1 MLGATKIHCGVEFG
15 FRRQQRGRA
24 VSSTPHRPTTRRKPA
39 AAPKPVR
46 AAKAEPAKPS
56 AARED
61 YLECISQLIGSKGYA
76 RAVDIASTL
85 DIAQAS
91 VTNMTQRLATEGL
104 LKYEKYRGVTLT
116 AEGEKLADDIIQRHE
131 ILTRLLRHFGLDEG
145 IIYRDVEG
153 MEHHVSRQA
162 LRGFNAL
169 TEELDRNPELA
180 KRVRAAMA

>member
-1 MLGATKIHCGVEFG
+1 MLGATKIHCGVEFPG
-15 FRRQQRGRA
+15 RRPQLGRA
-24 VSSTPHRPTTRRKPA
+24 VSSTPNRPTPRRKTA
-39 AAPKPVR
+39 AAAKPAR
-46 AAKAEPAKPS
+46 AVKAEPAKTS
-56 AARED
+56 SARED

-76 RAVDIASTL
+76 RAVDIAATL

-180 KRVRAAMA
+180 KRVRSAMA

>member
-1 MLGATKIHCGVEFG
+1 VELNY
-15 FRRQQRGRA
+15 FRRAAASWA
-24 VSSTPHRPTTRRKPA
+24 VSFLTPRSALKKKTAVAPAKTPH
-39 AAPKPVR
+39 
-46 AAKAEPAKPS
+46 AAKAGPAKHS

-76 RAVDIASTL
+76 RAVDIAATL

-116 AEGEKLADDIIQRHE
+116 DEGEKLADAIIQRHE
-131 ILTRLLRHFGLDEG
+131 ILTRLLRHFGLDEA

-162 LRGFNAL
+162 LRGFIAL
-169 TEELDRNPELA
+169 TEELDANPGLV
-180 KRVRAAMA
+180 KRVRAAMT

>member
-1 MLGATKIHCGVEFG
+1 MSILSPRPAQRKKAAAATAKPARATK
-15 FRRQQRGRA
+15 
-24 VSSTPHRPTTRRKPA
+24 
-39 AAPKPVR
+39 VR
-46 AAKAEPAKPS
+46 AAKPS

-76 RAVDIASTL
+76 RAVDIATTL
-85 DIAQAS
+85 EIAQAS

-116 AEGEKLADDIIQRHE
+116 AEGAKLATDIIQRHE

-145 IIYRDVEG
+145 TIYRDVEG

-169 TEELDRNPELA
+169 TEELDGNPDLA

>member
-1 MLGATKIHCGVEFG
+1 
-15 FRRQQRGRA
+15 
-24 VSSTPHRPTTRRKPA
+24 VSLTSPRSTPRRKSTA
-39 AAPKPVR
+39 ASKPKR
-46 AAKAEPAKPS
+46 ATKAEPAKTS
-56 AARED
+56 SARED

-76 RAVDIASTL
+76 RAVDIAATL
-85 DIAQAS
+85 EIAQAS

-131 ILTRLLRHFGLDEG
+131 ILTRLLRHFGLEEG

-180 KRVRAAMA
+180 KRVRAAMV